1 MRSNL
6 EKYQVLIY
14 IGAIVAGLLLG
25 TQVPQFSSALEL
37 FIWPALGILLYATF
51 TQVSFAKVSGAFR
64 DRRFINTALIGNFI
78 FIPLIVLGL
87 ITLLPDSPA
96 IRLGVALVL
105 LVPCTDWFITF
116 TNLGGGDT
124 ERAIA
129 FSPVSLLFQILLL
142 PIYLFLFLGDELTVS
157 LATDELL
164 IAFTTIILLPLGVA
178 WFTQRWVN
186 KEPEKRSAIIAGMV
200 WLPVPLLALV
210 IFLIA
215 GSQADVIFT
224 ASSQLIYPAIV
235 FVFFLIISAVLAKVM
250 ARFTMMPKEE
260 GRALAFSFGSR
271 NSFVVLPVALAL
283 PESFEITAFIVVM
296 QSLIELFGMAAYLW
310 IIPKVLFREKG

>member
-1 MRSNL
+1 M
-6 EKYQVLIY
+6 
-14 IGAIVAGLLLG
+14 AGLLLG